1 MRTKALTLALLMIVS
16 ALAGCIEG
24 SDEKS
29 DSTDDVIVDDRSGNN
44 SIDFILD
51 GSSDDLDSLVE
62 IIPANSDDCN
72 SGGGTWIEASERG
85 GESYCD
91 IDTLDIQRVVCES
104 GNGTWIWVEI
114 VFERSGGPVSHI
126 NSVDI
131 DNDHELAGGHS
142 HSHSHGDTTHTHWHE
157 HGGICDP
164 PSPNSEVLEELKIHC
179 EIMGGNWT
187 APNAT
192 AEQNRGND
200 TRDQFSLSAFYR
212 CVAGEP
218 EISADDCERRGG
230 TWFEERSL
238 CYFEEEHEDDR
249 EERLIHQMFIVYP
262 DNSSELMLCRGC
274 IGIENLTVWNLT
286 TTALTERNISM
297 NYSTHEVG
305 HNVSGINGSD
315 SPSDGSWH
323 WTLYVWNETDA
334 ANASWE
340 ESRDG
345 GNGSWASSGGHYVY
359 LFRGIAWAPNTT
371 NISDIPVP
379 RIFVENTDG
388 DSEMTQEDCER
399 RGGTW
404 TEATDRD
411 GVHYCDFEEDER
423 EDDREESNDDSDS
436 QADCEERGGTWTEET
451 RECSQES

>member
-1 MRTKALTLALLMIVS
+1 MIVS

-24 SDEKS
+24 SDAKS
-29 DSTDDVIVDDRSGNN
+29 DSTDDAIVYDRSGNETMPWTY
-44 SIDFILD
+44 ILA
-51 GSSDDLDSLVE
+51 E
-62 IIPANSDDCN
+62 EERAPANSDDCN
-72 SGGGTWIEASERG
+72 SAGGTWIEASERG

-114 VFERSGGPVSHI
+114 ELDEEFQPSGYGVAITAEADGRDTRWSHT
-126 NSVDI
+126 
-131 DNDHELAGGHS
+131 
-142 HSHSHGDTTHTHWHE
+142 HSHSHGDTTHTHRHQ

-164 PSPNSEVLEELKIHC
+164 PSPNSEVLDELKIYC

-187 APNAT
+187 TPNST

-200 TRDQFSLSAFYR
+200 TRDKISLSAFYR

-218 EISADDCERRGG
+218 EISADECERRGG

-238 CYFEEEHEDDR
+238 CYFEEEHVDDR
-249 EERLIHQMFIVYP
+249 EERLIHQMSIVYP

-274 IGIENLTVWNLT
+274 IDNENMTGWNLT
-286 TTALTERNISM
+286 TTVLSERNISM
-297 NYSTHEVG
+297 NYSTHEVYG
-305 HNVSGINGSD
+305 HSVSGINGSD
-315 SPSDGSWH
+315 SPSDWSWY

-340 ESRDG
+340 VSEVGIDSLAIRNDTTDG
-345 GNGSWASSGGHYVY
+345 CWQIGFCH
-359 LFRGIAWAPNTT
+359 IAWAPNTT
-371 NISDIPVP
+371 NTSDIPVP

-411 GVHYCDFEEDER
+411 GGH
-423 EDDREESNDDSDS
+423 
-436 QADCEERGGTWTEET
+436 
-451 RECSQES
+451 

>member
-1 MRTKALTLALLMIVS
+1 MREKALTLALLMIVS

-29 DSTDDVIVDDRSGNN
+29 DTTDGAIVDDRSGNRTAADVA
-44 SIDFILD
+44 IIAT
-51 GSSDDLDSLVE
+51 LDSE
-62 IIPANSDDCN
+62 IMPANPDDCN
-72 SGGGTWIEASERG
+72 SAGGTWIEASERG

-91 IDTLDIQRVVCES
+91 TGDGNESSETGEITQEDCERRDGTWS
-104 GNGTWIWVEI
+104 EERSTCYFEEDREDDREITQEDCERRNGTWIATPD
-114 VFERSGGPVSHI
+114 RPV
-126 NSVDI
+126 D
-131 DNDHELAGGHS
+131 GY
-142 HSHSHGDTTHTHWHE
+142 
-157 HGGICDP
+157 CD
-164 PSPNSEVLEELKIHC
+164 
-179 EIMGGNWT
+179 
-187 APNAT
+187 
-192 AEQNRGND
+192 
-200 TRDQFSLSAFYR
+200 F
-212 CVAGEP
+212 GE
-218 EISADDCERRGG
+218 DDR
-230 TWFEERSL
+230 
-238 CYFEEEHEDDR
+238 EEER
-249 EERLIHQMFIVYP
+249 EERLIHQMFIAYP

-274 IGIENLTVWNLT
+274 IDIDNMTVWNLT
-286 TTALTERNISM
+286 TTVLSERNISM

-323 WTLYVWNETDA
+323 WTLYVWNETEA

-340 ESRDG
+340 ESRYG
-345 GNGSWASSGGHYVY
+345 GNYTGVVGWSKSVGY
-359 LFRGIAWAPNTT
+359 IAWAPNTT

-404 TEATDRD
+404 TEATDRE

-423 EDDREESNDDSDS
+423 EDDREESNDDSDP

-451 RECSQES
+451 RECSQEN

>member
-1 MRTKALTLALLMIVS
+1 MREKALTLALLMIVS

-29 DSTDDVIVDDRSGNN
+29 DSTEEVSVDDRSGNITTTDQRGVERV
-44 SIDFILD
+44 S
-51 GSSDDLDSLVE
+51 LDS
-62 IIPANSDDCN
+62 ANPDDCN
-72 SGGGTWIEASERG
+72 SNGGTWIEASERG

-91 IDTLDIQRVVCES
+91 IDALDIQRVVCELA
-104 GNGTWIWVEI
+104 NETWLQIIHHDDEPC
-114 VFERSGGPVSHI
+114 ERGV
-126 NSVDI
+126 
-131 DNDHELAGGHS
+131 DNDCDGIDDEDEHKGHS
-142 HSHSHGDTTHTHWHE
+142 HDHSHGGDSHTHYHT
-157 HGGICDP
+157 HGGYCDTDI
-164 PSPNSEVLEELKIHC
+164 EDVLDELKIHC

-187 APNAT
+187 APNST
-192 AEQNRGND
+192 ADQNRGNGSNGG
-200 TRDQFSLSAFYR
+200 RLNEMIFQQR
-212 CVAGEP
+212 CVAEEP
-218 EISADDCERRGG
+218 EISADECERRGG

-238 CYFEEEHEDDR
+238 CYFEEEHVDDR

-262 DNSSELMLCRGC
+262 DNSSELMLCREC
-274 IGIENLTVWNLT
+274 IDIDNMTVWNLT

-305 HNVSGINGSD
+305 HNVSGINGSG

-340 ESRDG
+340 KSRDG
-345 GNGSWASSGGHYVY
+345 VGYGVVVGVVSVRY
-359 LFRGIAWAPNTT
+359 IAWAPNTT

-404 TEATDRD
+404 TGAAHRD
-411 GVHYCDFEEDER
+411 GVYYCDFEEDER
-423 EDDREESNDDSDS
+423 EDDREESNDDSDP
-436 QADCEERGGTWTEET
+436 QADCEERGGTWAEET